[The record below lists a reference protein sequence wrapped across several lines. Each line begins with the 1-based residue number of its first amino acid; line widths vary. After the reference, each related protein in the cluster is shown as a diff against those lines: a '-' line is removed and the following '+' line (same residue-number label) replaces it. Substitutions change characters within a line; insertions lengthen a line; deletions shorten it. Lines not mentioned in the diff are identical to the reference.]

1 MDANYE
7 PLPLKEFNNNPFV
20 EALSFLCKAEF
31 QDQVLAGNTEWC
43 PANFWQLPKIIRLSA
58 LEGLNRVHIPVA
70 QLEAIYEKVTT
81 LLLSSYVRRQPLV
94 ENSLRVRHAIATA
107 LHEKRPVQYSL
118 MTTANTSLICGPSG
132 VGKTAAIRIILQAIP
147 QVINHTE
154 YQGVAFQQQQL
165 VWISIDLPATPSIK
179 ALALNFFL
187 AVDTA
192 LGTTSYH
199 EKWSKRSRDSV
210 DQHITGMQLVAQS
223 HELGLVHID
232 EMQFMLNY
240 AKSKDAPSMVVLEAI
255 FNKLGIPMLLST
267 TTAGLKL
274 FSPEYASNGMA
285 DVTIARR
292 MLNDREIQL
301 KPLDKN
307 SPQFRQFVKAL
318 FPKEVMLNCSE
329 LSPEFVELFYELSCG
344 IPAFMIR
351 LAKQF
356 HELFVQLVHKNGN
369 EQDTTNDVKMLRSV
383 YHNQFKLIAP
393 ALAAFRRGQA
403 EQYEKLLPAQ
413 AKDPAAKVTRQAR
426 SAKKKELVPQTNP
439 MFAPLESKM
448 TDANKTAELKVGG
461 I

>member
-1 MDANYE
+1 MDAIYE
-7 PLPLKEFNNNPFV
+7 AIPLPEFNNNPLV
-20 EALSFLCKAEF
+20 EALSCLCKPEF
-31 QDQVLAGNTEWC
+31 QAKVLAAKTEWC
-43 PANFWQLPKIIRLSA
+43 PAEFWQLPKILRLSA
-58 LEGLNRVHIPVA
+58 IARLNSVHIPA
-70 QLEAIYEKVTT
+70 PQLEAIYEKVTT
-81 LLLSSYVRRQPLV
+81 LLLSSYARRQPMAA
-94 ENSLRVRHAIATA
+94 NALRVRHLIATA
-107 LHEKRPVQYSL
+107 LHEKHPVQCSL
-118 MTTANTSLICGPSG
+118 MTTAPTCLICGPSG
-132 VGKTAAIRIILQAIP
+132 IGKTAAIRIILQAIP

-154 YQGVAFQQQQL
+154 YQGVAYQQQQL

-187 AVDTA
+187 AVDQA
-192 LGTTSYH
+192 LGTDEYYK
-199 EKWSKRSRDSV
+199 KWSSRNRDSV
-210 DQHITGMQLVAQS
+210 DQHILGMQLAAQT
-223 HELGLVHID
+223 HELGLIHID

-274 FSPEYASNGMA
+274 FAPEYAPNGMA

-307 SPQFRQFVKAL
+307 SPQFQQFVKAL
-318 FPKEVMLNCSE
+318 FPREIMLNCSE
-329 LSPEFVELFYELSCG
+329 LSPEFIDQFYELSCG

-356 HELFVQLVHKNGN
+356 HDLFVQRVHKNGN
-369 EQDTTNDVKMLRSV
+369 LLDTTNDVKMLRSV

-393 ALAAFRRGQA
+393 ALAALRNGQTG
-403 EQYEKLLPAQ
+403 QYEKLLPAQ
-413 AKDPAAKVTRQAR
+413 ATDAVAKVTRQAK
-426 SAKKKELVPQTNP
+426 STKKKELVPFTNP
-439 MFAPLESKM
+439 MFAPSESKM
-448 TDANKTAELKVGG
+448 TDANKTTELKVGS